1 MILIVILSGNEPGSN
16 GTDSATPE
24 LDHNELQVVSDTLVE
39 GFQTGEL
46 ESALGVTMTAVKISA
61 PVPPSVANDTAWED
75 FLETAAN
82 DSDTSEV
89 SELRKPTKLVVEWNK
104 TRQQERATFP
114 TKIIITFVDD
124 AVCLHLCT
132 CFSTPALSEFVASR
146 LVSAVRL

>member
-1 MILIVILSGNEPGSN
+1 MG
-16 GTDSATPE
+16 
-24 LDHNELQVVSDTLVE
+24 

-82 DSDTSEV
+82 DTETTEV

-104 TRQQERATFP
+104 TRQQEGVTFP
-114 TKIIITFVDD
+114 TKIIIKFVDD
-124 AVCLHLCT
+124 AVCLR
-132 CFSTPALSEFVASR
+132 LSNCWIDDDVIWKCCLASSGRSVIIMRMLNFFIYPTICR
-146 LVSAVRL
+146 LI